1 MHDKIYG
8 PGPDDYGRN
17 PRPKSVKLSKYDPD
31 HYTRIEPESKDVIRQ
46 WKLNY
51 FLGCAVKYIS
61 RAGHKKGVSALD
73 DILKAKHYLEFEIE
87 YLEHEYDE
95 TLEEL
100 RQSDDSSAESTDN
113 GDNSTDYFGTK
124 D

>member
-1 MHDKIYG
+1 MVKREIDW
-8 PGPDDYGRN
+8 PEPTLSDYN
-17 PRPKSVKLSKYDPD
+17 PE
-31 HYTRIEPESKDVIRQ
+31 HYIRIKPESKDVIRQ
-46 WKLNY
+46 WGLNY
-51 FLGCAVKYIS
+51 FLGCAIKYIS

-95 TLEEL
+95 ALEEL
-100 RQSDDSSAESTDN
+100 RQGNDSSGQSTQ
-113 GDNSTDYFGTK
+113 GDNNSGDYFGTQ